1 MEGRSR
7 ARSRDCDA
15 RLDPTSSIRRPCILW
30 LRKVHCNR
38 LRDIQAGAHQVILN
52 DPPVLEQGAA
62 RGVRM
67 GHWKLHVTDVCHTQA
82 QYRCQRVQS
91 ILDHHCICRKHSRV
105 QQRQNVPLNPKLK
118 ETTVANI
125 EKPKV
130 KEHKNST
137 STKKEW
143 ARYAR
148 PPPSVN
154 LLI

>member
-82 QYRCQRVQS
+82 QY
-91 ILDHHCICRKHSRV
+91 
-105 QQRQNVPLNPKLK
+105 
-118 ETTVANI
+118 TVA
-125 EKPKV
+125 
-130 KEHKNST
+130 
-137 STKKEW
+137 
-143 ARYAR
+143 
-148 PPPSVN
+148 SVLKAFWTTIAFAGN
-154 LLI
+154 TVASSSGAKTYL